1 MTSKPVYFTNKFS
14 LQEPISGARRRA
26 TQKGASLLF
35 ALLALVALS
44 LAGIALVRSVNTG
57 TLVLGN
63 LGFKQDTTRSAD
75 PATAAAVAWLRN
87 NPLIQNADGTAGSGY
102 YASTS
107 AILDVTGRQLTAT
120 NRALVNWGGG
130 NCSTATAGTYAS
142 CALVPGSAGT
152 VNGNSAEYIIFRLCS
167 AAGDPTLD
175 TSIIC
180 SSPSTSSSASASKK
194 GELNYSEYARFTG
207 AGGPFYRI
215 VVKVSGARGTT
226 SFTETIVHF

>member
-1 MTSKPVYFTNKFS
+1 MTSKSLYFTYKFS
-14 LQEPISGARRRA
+14 LQKPVSGARGRA
-26 TQKGASLLF
+26 NQKGASLLF

-44 LAGIALVRSVNTG
+44 LAAIGLVRSVNTG

-63 LGFKQDTTRSAD
+63 LGFKQDATRSAD
-75 PATAAAVAWLRN
+75 QATAAAVAWLRN

-107 AILDVTGRQLTAT
+107 AVLDVTGRQLTAA
-120 NRALVNWGGG
+120 NRALVNWGAG
-130 NCSTATAGTYAS
+130 NCSTAATGTYAS

-152 VNGNSAEYIIFRLCS
+152 VNGNPAEYIIFRLCS
-167 AAGDPTLD
+167 AAGDPSID

-180 SSPSTSSSASASKK
+180 SSPSVSSSASASKK